1 MKPVYQLATGLSAP
15 DPAWIARQLPAGDFR
30 RIALKPNWVTHESS
44 PAFPIR
50 ALVTSAAVIEATVD
64 ACLAKYPQ
72 VETITVGDVPLQG
85 CDFERMLAQSGA
97 DRVAARFAKYE
108 RPRIVFRDWRR
119 ERFVSRDGFLEE
131 VREGD
136 FSDGAGYREIALDG
150 ASLLDPISAKGERFR
165 VSDYD
170 VKRIQSSH
178 RAGHHRY
185 LFAGSALDADLFVN
199 LPKMKTHQKSG
210 VTGALKNLVGCNGE
224 KAYLVHYLRGAAGRG
239 GDEFPPTIAWPV
251 VAQVRV
257 REALQKRS
265 KVLFALLRP
274 AWRALKKL
282 YGIQTEGTRENL
294 GAGTF
299 YMAAGAWYGND
310 TIWRMVYDLNRIIRY
325 APPGGG
331 ALAATPQRAYVA
343 ILDGL
348 IAGEGNGPLQPLPV
362 EAGIMAASPD
372 PFVIDLLMARLMGFD
387 PARIPLLARR
397 REFGGDTWG
406 AFDDADV
413 AVPAL
418 KTFLAPPGWRG
429 HIETRS

>member
-1 MKPVYQLATGLSAP
+1 MAPEFLTGVERP
-15 DPAWIARQLPAGDFR
+15 DPAWIARQLPDGDFR
-30 RIALKPNWVTHESS
+30 RIVLKPNWVLHESS
-44 PAFPIR
+44 PEFPIR
-50 ALVTSAAVIEATVD
+50 ALVTSAAMIEAVLE
-64 ACLAKYPQ
+64 ACLEKYRQ
-72 VETITVGDVPLQG
+72 AESITVGDVPLQG

-97 DRVAARFAKYE
+97 DRVAARFAKFE
-108 RPRIVFRDWRR
+108 RPRVIFRDWRR
-119 ERFVSRDGFLEE
+119 ERFISREGFLQE

-136 FSDGAGYREIALDG
+136 FGDRSGYREIALDG

-185 LFAGSALDADLFVN
+185 LFSGSALASDLFVN

-210 VTGALKNLVGCNGE
+210 ITGALKNLVGCNGE
-224 KAYLVHYLRGAAGRG
+224 KAFLVHYLRGLPGRG
-239 GDEFPPTIAWPV
+239 GDEFPPDIAWPV

-265 KVLFALLRP
+265 KALFAVLRP
-274 AWRALKKL
+274 AWRAMKKL

-294 GAGTF
+294 GTGRF

-331 ALAATPQRAYVA
+331 ALAATPQRDYVA
-343 ILDGL
+343 ILDG
-348 IAGEGNGPLQPLPV
+348 IVAGEGNGPLQPLPV
-362 EAGIMAASPD
+362 EAGVVAAARD
-372 PFVIDLLMARLMGFD
+372 PFALDALMARLMGFD

-397 REFGGDTWG
+397 GDFADPEWG
-406 AFDDADV
+406 RFDDRDIDA
-413 AVPAL
+413 PTL

-429 HIETRS
+429 HIER